1 MTIAHTLGFP
11 RIGAHRELKQAQEAY
26 WRGEIDA
33 SALAATGVGLRR
45 RHWQR
50 QAEAGLDLVA
60 VGDFSWYDHV
70 LDLSALL
77 GAVPARFGWRGGE
90 VDLDTY
96 FRMARGRAPSG
107 APVQACE
114 MTKWF
119 DTNYHY
125 IVPEFEQ
132 GQTFELSF
140 EQLFEHV
147 DEARALGHEV
157 KPVLCGPL
165 TYLWLGKTKGAAF
178 DKLALLDRL
187 IPAYGAIL
195 ARLRAQGVEW
205 VQIDEPIL
213 ALDLPPAWRQAFE
226 ASYNRLQHSGLKIL
240 LASYFGGLQDNL
252 TLACGLP
259 VAGLH
264 IDAVRAPQEIDTVMS
279 WLPGY
284 KVLSL
289 GIVDGRNVWRA
300 DLAALLDRLEPLKE
314 RLGGRLWLAP
324 SCSLLHVP
332 VDLAHETALDA
343 EIKSWLA
350 FAVQKLC
357 EVVALKRGLDDG
369 RAAIAEALEESTH
382 ARAAR
387 DRSPR
392 THNPAVKRRCAD
404 ADNRLATRR
413 SPYAER
419 APQQR
424 AWLALPRFP
433 TTTIGSF
440 PQTNAIRACRRDY
453 KQGRIG
459 EHAYRAA
466 MQAEIAHVVAKQ
478 EQLGL
483 DVLVHGEA
491 ERNDMVEYFG
501 EQLAGFAF
509 SRNGWV
515 QSYGSRCVKPPIL
528 YGDVS
533 RPRPMTVEWIA
544 YAQSLTAKP
553 MKGMLTGPVTILNWS
568 FVRDDQPRATTC
580 LQLALALRDEV
591 LDLEAAGIRIIQID
605 EAALR
610 EGLPLRQAEWRG
622 YLDWAVRAF
631 RITAASVQDGTQ
643 IHTHMCYSEFNDII
657 EAVAAMDADV
667 ITIETSR
674 SDMELLD
681 VFERFHYSNE
691 IGPGVYDIHTPNVP
705 KVDDIV
711 ALMKKAAHS
720 IPAERLWINPDCGLK
735 TRGWPEVET
744 ALAHMVEAARRL
756 RGEAGRAVG

>member
-50 QAEAGLDLVA
+50 QAEAGLALVA
-60 VGDFSWYDHV
+60 VGDISWNDNV

-107 APVQACE
+107 APLQASE

-264 IDAVRAPQEIDTVMS
+264 SDAVRAPQEIDTVMS

-332 VDLAHETALDA
+332 VDLAHVTALDA

-350 FAVQKLC
+350 FVVQKLC
-357 EVVALKRGLDDG
+357 EGVALKRGLDDG

-387 DRSPR
+387 DREPR
-392 THNPAVKRRCAD
+392 PHDPAVKRRCAD
-404 ADNRLATRR
+404 AANRLATCWCLF
-413 SPYAER
+413 AVR
-419 APQQR
+419 ALLLCV
-424 AWLALPRFP
+424 WLALPRFSLF
-433 TTTIGSF
+433 SF
-440 PQTNAIRACRRDY
+440 
-453 KQGRIG
+453 
-459 EHAYRAA
+459 
-466 MQAEIAHVVAKQ
+466 
-478 EQLGL
+478 
-483 DVLVHGEA
+483 
-491 ERNDMVEYFG
+491 
-501 EQLAGFAF
+501 
-509 SRNGWV
+509 
-515 QSYGSRCVKPPIL
+515 
-528 YGDVS
+528 
-533 RPRPMTVEWIA
+533 
-544 YAQSLTAKP
+544 
-553 MKGMLTGPVTILNWS
+553 
-568 FVRDDQPRATTC
+568 
-580 LQLALALRDEV
+580 
-591 LDLEAAGIRIIQID
+591 
-605 EAALR
+605 
-610 EGLPLRQAEWRG
+610 
-622 YLDWAVRAF
+622 
-631 RITAASVQDGTQ
+631 
-643 IHTHMCYSEFNDII
+643 
-657 EAVAAMDADV
+657 
-667 ITIETSR
+667 
-674 SDMELLD
+674 
-681 VFERFHYSNE
+681 
-691 IGPGVYDIHTPNVP
+691 
-705 KVDDIV
+705 
-711 ALMKKAAHS
+711 
-720 IPAERLWINPDCGLK
+720 
-735 TRGWPEVET
+735 
-744 ALAHMVEAARRL
+744 
-756 RGEAGRAVG
+756 

>member
-1 MTIAHTLGFP
+1 
-11 RIGAHRELKQAQEAY
+11 
-26 WRGEIDA
+26 
-33 SALAATGVGLRR
+33 
-45 RHWQR
+45 
-50 QAEAGLDLVA
+50 
-60 VGDFSWYDHV
+60 
-70 LDLSALL
+70 
-77 GAVPARFGWRGGE
+77 
-90 VDLDTY
+90 
-96 FRMARGRAPSG
+96 MARQDQR
-107 APVQACE
+107 
-114 MTKWF
+114 
-119 DTNYHY
+119 
-125 IVPEFEQ
+125 
-132 GQTFELSF
+132 
-140 EQLFEHV
+140 
-147 DEARALGHEV
+147 R
-157 KPVLCGPL
+157 
-165 TYLWLGKTKGAAF
+165 
-178 DKLALLDRL
+178 
-187 IPAYGAIL
+187 
-195 ARLRAQGVEW
+195 GV
-205 VQIDEPIL
+205 
-213 ALDLPPAWRQAFE
+213 RQ
-226 ASYNRLQHSGLKIL
+226 
-240 LASYFGGLQDNL
+240 
-252 TLACGLP
+252 
-259 VAGLH
+259 
-264 IDAVRAPQEIDTVMS
+264 
-279 WLPGY
+279 
-284 KVLSL
+284 
-289 GIVDGRNVWRA
+289 
-300 DLAALLDRLEPLKE
+300 
-314 RLGGRLWLAP
+314 
-324 SCSLLHVP
+324 
-332 VDLAHETALDA
+332 
-343 EIKSWLA
+343 
-350 FAVQKLC
+350 
-357 EVVALKRGLDDG
+357 
-369 RAAIAEALEESTH
+369 

-387 DRSPR
+387 QADPGLRRHPRAAARAGRRVGADRRAHSRARPAARVAAGHRGELYPHAAQRAQDIARELLRR
-392 THNPAVKRRCAD
+392 TARQSHARVRAACRRPAHRRGARAAGARHRD
-404 ADNRLATRR
+404 QLAAGLQSAVARYRRRPQRLARR
-413 SPYAER
+413 PRRAARPPRAAQGTARRAAVARAVVLAAARAGRPRARDRARRRDQILARIRGAEARRGRR
-419 APQQR
+419 AQARPRRRPRRGRRGAGGIGACAGRARPLAAHPQPRRQAAQR
-424 AWLALPRFP
+424 PRQRPARGPQGPDRRPRPPAARLALPRFP

-553 MKGMLTGPVTILNWS
+553 MKGLLNGPVTILNWS
-568 FVRDDQPRATTC
+568 FVRADQPRATPC

-591 LDLEAAGIRIIQID
+591 LDLEAAGSRIIQID

-610 EGLPLRQAEWRG
+610 ECLPLRQAEWRG
-622 YLDWAVRAF
+622 YLDWVVRAF
-631 RITAASVQDGTQ
+631 RITAARVQDGTQ

-681 VFERFHYSNE
+681 VFERIHYSNE
-691 IGPGVYDIHTPNVP
+691 IGPGVYDIHTPNEP